1 MLTALYSVGSVAGA
15 DLWMKVVLLTSL
27 AYFLICFS
35 FRRSRSGRGVLTVL
49 MGAAHRTAVRHGMA
63 CLVLAR
69 RGVPQWRPGIGGG
82 TAALACAA
90 LPGQRH
96 RAVDLPDWAVTS
108 SQLPF
113 GLILEDKE
121 PPSVEMMEGGIFT
134 DDNCLISW
142 NFTLFLSDV

>member
-49 MGAAHRTAVRHGMA
+49 MGWLLTELLCDMVW
-63 CLVLAR
+63 LA
-69 RGVPQWRPGIGGG
+69 WFWPGGAYRNGGLG
-82 TAALACAA
+82 S
-90 LPGQRH
+90 
-96 RAVDLPDWAVTS
+96 AVDLPDWAVTS

-113 GLILEDKE
+113 GVILEDKE

>member
-49 MGAAHRTAVRHGMA
+49 MGWLLTELLCDMVW
-63 CLVLAR
+63 LAWFWP
-69 RGVPQWRPGIGGG
+69 GVPQWRPGIGGG

-113 GLILEDKE
+113 GVILEDKE

>member
-35 FRRSRSGRGVLTVL
+35 FRRSRSGRGVLTV
-49 MGAAHRTAVRHGMA
+49 
-63 CLVLAR
+63 
-69 RGVPQWRPGIGGG
+69 RPGIGGG

>member
-49 MGAAHRTAVRHGMA
+49 MGWLLTELLCDMVW
-63 CLVLAR
+63 LLAR

-113 GLILEDKE
+113 GVILEDKE

>member
-49 MGAAHRTAVRHGMA
+49 MGWLLTELLCDMVW
-63 CLVLAR
+63 LAWFWP
-69 RGVPQWRPGIGGG
+69 GGAQWRPGIGGG

-90 LPGQRH
+90 LPGRRH

>member
-1 MLTALYSVGSVAGA
+1 MDEGCFTHLAGVFP
-15 DLWMKVVLLTSL
+15 DLLFLPAEPKRQRS
-27 AYFLICFS
+27 AY
-35 FRRSRSGRGVLTVL
+35 RPDGV
-49 MGAAHRTAVRHGMA
+49 AAHRTAVRHGMA

>member
-49 MGAAHRTAVRHGMA
+49 MGWLLTELLCDMVWLAWFWPGGAYRNGGLGSAV
-63 CLVLAR
+63 
-69 RGVPQWRPGIGGG
+69 
-82 TAALACAA
+82 ALLLWACAA
-90 LPGQRH
+90 LPGRRH

-121 PPSVEMMEGGIFT
+121 PPSVESDGGRYIYR
-134 DDNCLISW
+134 
-142 NFTLFLSDV
+142 